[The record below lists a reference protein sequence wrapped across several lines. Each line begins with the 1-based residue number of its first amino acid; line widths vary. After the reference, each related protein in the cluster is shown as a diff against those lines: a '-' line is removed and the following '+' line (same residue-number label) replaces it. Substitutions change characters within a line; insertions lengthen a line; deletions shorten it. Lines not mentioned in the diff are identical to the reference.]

1 MVSTLC
7 TTLYN
12 FESFIIFPVEL
23 FDLSKLD
30 CQNDCCLLVKGRNVI
45 INKNSVTTIK
55 EFYVLNFFF
64 FDEKERGL
72 FNRQLPEKMGN
83 SCPKAHFNSSGQA
96 SNF

>member
-1 MVSTLC
+1 MLLWYANIPPWVPNHRVYQEKSVVSTLC

-30 CQNDCCLLVKGRNVI
+30 CQNNCSLLVKGRNVI

-55 EFYVLNFFF
+55 EFYVLN
-64 FDEKERGL
+64 
-72 FNRQLPEKMGN
+72 
-83 SCPKAHFNSSGQA
+83 S
-96 SNF
+96 